1 MTIVLS
7 ISSQGMLAGQRLKA
21 TGSKP
26 KLVKR
31 LVKYYVRK
39 ARDEEFALS
48 KLEGRL
54 GPIQSGTDSIS
65 NIVRKFY
72 TKNYSALDRFD
83 RYWYDLVYPSY
94 NKDWNTYFTFCLL
107 HQAVINSFV
116 AYCKLK
122 DEKMKVKDYVALVLD
137 EFERSIESS

>member
-1 MTIVLS
+1 
-7 ISSQGMLAGQRLKA
+7 MLAGQSLKA
-21 TGSKP
+21 TGSKQ

-39 ARDEEFALS
+39 SRGEEFALS

-54 GPIQSGTDSIS
+54 GPIQSGTDSIP
-65 NIVRKFY
+65 NIVRQFY

-94 NKDWNTYFTFCLL
+94 SKDWRTHFTFCLL

-122 DEKMKVKDYVALVLD
+122 DEKMKVKVYVELVLQ
-137 EFERSIESS
+137 EFETSLNPTLSNSK